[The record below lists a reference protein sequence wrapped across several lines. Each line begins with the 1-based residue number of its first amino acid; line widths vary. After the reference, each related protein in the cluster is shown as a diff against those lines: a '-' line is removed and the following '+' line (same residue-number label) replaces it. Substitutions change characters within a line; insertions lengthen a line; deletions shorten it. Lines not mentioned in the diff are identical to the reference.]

1 MTLGAEQ
8 RRALAML
15 ATAGSDG
22 VTRSLLIAHG
32 FGVPMSNALVGQGLA
47 SLTLEK
53 VRAGGKPVEVAKVRI
68 TTAGRNALA
77 EN

>member
-1 MTLGAEQ
+1 
-8 RRALAML
+8 
-15 ATAGSDG
+15 

-32 FGVPMSNALVGQGLA
+32 FGIPMINALVSQALA

-53 VRAGGKPVEVAKVRI
+53 VRAGGKPVEVAKVRV
-68 TTAGRNALA
+68 TMAGRNALA